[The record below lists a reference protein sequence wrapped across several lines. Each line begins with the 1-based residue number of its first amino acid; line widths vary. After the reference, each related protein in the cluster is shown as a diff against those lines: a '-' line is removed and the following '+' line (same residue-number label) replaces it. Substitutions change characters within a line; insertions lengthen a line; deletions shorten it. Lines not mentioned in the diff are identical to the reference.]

1 MSRPRL
7 IVALD
12 VPDAERALR
21 AAEAL
26 QGHADVLKVGLQ
38 LFIAQGP
45 ALVRDLVSMG
55 WGIFLDLKIH
65 DIPATAAGAVQ
76 AAAELEVEL
85 LTLHTS
91 GGRKMLEAAVAAR
104 STQRLPRLLGV
115 TLLTSLSAEDLPAVG
130 IDGTPV
136 SLVEKR
142 CQVAHASGCDGVVA
156 SVREAAAIRARWGLE
171 FLVVTPGIR
180 PIGADTHD
188 QARVATPVAAMAA
201 GADYLVVGRPI
212 LQADDPAAAAD
223 AIRASMESPT
233 GAE

>member
-21 AAEAL
+21 VAEAL

-45 ALVRDLVSMG
+45 RLVRDLTSMG
-55 WGIFLDLKIH
+55 WGVFLDLKVH
-65 DIPATAAGAVQ
+65 DIPATAAGAVR

-85 LTLHTS
+85 LTLHTG

-104 STQRLPRLLGV
+104 STQPLPRLLGV
-115 TLLTSLSAEDLPAVG
+115 TLLTSLSPKDLPAVG
-130 IDGTPV
+130 IDDDPISV
-136 SLVEKR
+136 VDRR
-142 CQVAHASGCDGVVA
+142 CQVAHDSGCDGVVA
-156 SVREAAAIRARWGLE
+156 SVQEASAIRARWGPE

-180 PIGADTHD
+180 PLGAEIQD
-188 QARVATPVAAMAA
+188 QARVATPAAAAAA
-201 GADYLVVGRPI
+201 GADYVVVGRPI
-212 LQADDPAAAAD
+212 LQAEDPVAAAV
-223 AIRASMESPT
+223 AIRVSMESLT
-233 GAE
+233 GAD